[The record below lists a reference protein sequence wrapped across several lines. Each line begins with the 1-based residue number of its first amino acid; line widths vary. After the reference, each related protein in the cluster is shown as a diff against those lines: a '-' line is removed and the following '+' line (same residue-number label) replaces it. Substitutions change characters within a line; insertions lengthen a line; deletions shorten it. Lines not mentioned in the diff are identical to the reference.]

1 VLESHDETFPCP
13 NISGGRAT
21 AEILRE
27 RLEFFITDLVSQAG
41 KAVAQ
46 YQEHYQEQW
55 QSFEQEVNRRAQGI
69 QTLDVVATI
78 EPSQDLQAVLDD
90 LRAEV
95 AQLRSE
101 LQKYRSQS
109 L

>member
-1 VLESHDETFPCP
+1 MKSSLAQTFLV
-13 NISGGRAT
+13 GRAT

-27 RLEFFITDLVSQAG
+27 RLEFFITDLLSQAG

-46 YQEHYQEQW
+46 YQEQW
-55 QSFEQEVNRRAQGI
+55 QSFEQEVSRRAQVI
-69 QTLDVVATI
+69 QTLDVVVTP

>member
-1 VLESHDETFPCP
+1 MKSSLAQTFLV
-13 NISGGRAT
+13 GRAT
-21 AEILRE
+21 AELLRE
-27 RLEFFITDLVSQAG
+27 RLEAFVQDFLAQAG
-41 KAVAQ
+41 KTVAQ
-46 YQEHYQEQW
+46 CQEQW
-55 QSFEQEVNRRAQGI
+55 QNFEQEVSRRAEVI
-69 QTLDVVATI
+69 QTLEVAATP

-101 LQKYRSQS
+101 LQKYRSQG